1 MTLRLLSYVLLL
13 HIWMLIS
20 VSARERIVKKKAHAQ
35 EFITYE
41 LAFELFIL
49 QSRSD
54 ELVLSAFQRHRH
66 S

>member
-20 VSARERIVKKKAHAQ
+20 VSARIVKKKAHAQ